1 MSDEL
6 HVPLNHLPLRTKLAR
21 QGTRLVN
28 SVSRTLGRG
37 EGTVIGGHVGLLIDP
52 NAPRHLSEGRTVV
65 LVSGTNGKTT
75 TTRLVAQALSHA
87 GPVVATTGANLL
99 TGIMATLANAND
111 AASVV
116 LEVDEAYLDKAIH
129 LVHPRIVVLL
139 NLSRDQLDRFNE
151 VRMLAKRWHD
161 TLHLTP
167 DIEVVANADDPMVVW
182 VARDHPKVSWVGA
195 GVLWH
200 QDAVGCP
207 ECNGHI
213 VFEGTGWHC
222 GSCSLSRPEASSWVE
237 GDVYYTTSSR
247 LPVHLELPGRCNVGN
262 AALAAVAAKIIG
274 IPAPTALRS
283 MAEVHDVL
291 DRYARLQLA
300 GVQTTLYLAKN
311 PGGWA
316 ELIDML
322 KGKEDPLVMGIN
334 ARIADGK
341 DTSWLWDVPFEE
353 FAPRHVVVTGERRW
367 DIALRLEHAGV
378 SVAVAHSMEHAIR
391 AAAAVGSGSHVD
403 VIGNYTAFQD
413 LRHDIR
419 HKIITELP
427 RHAYDALEV
436 PCTSPAGR
444 VAPGHIHHR
453 GSGEAL
459 HIVVLYPDLLGT
471 YGDTG
476 NGQILANRAAWRGLP
491 VLLTHVRADDEVP
504 TDADCYCLGGGED
517 APQTLATTLLQGTT
531 VTAGPLHRA
540 YMRGAF
546 ILAICAGFQILGT
559 SYPGA
564 GGVIHEGTGLI
575 DVATRKG
582 EGERAVG
589 ELRSIPSLAL
599 VSAFHEYIIDG
610 AQQVAFLTGF
620 ENHAGR
626 TVLGEGVP
634 PLGRV
639 EAGIGNGDGSGG
651 EGALLPRLI
660 GTYMHG
666 TACARNPALADLIL
680 GVVTGAP
687 LAPLPDDAARALR
700 AERFAAVKKLP

>member
-1 MSDEL
+1 MTDSL
-6 HVPLNHLPLRTKLAR
+6 RSATTPFRLPFRTRLAR

-28 SVSRTLGRG
+28 GISRSLGRG

-52 NAPRHLSEGRTVV
+52 HAPRHLSEGRTVV

-116 LEVDEAYLDKAIH
+116 LEVDEAYLDQAIQ

-161 TLHLTP
+161 TFLLSP
-167 DIEVVANADDPMVVW
+167 DVEVVANADDPMVVW
-182 VARDHPKVSWVGA
+182 VACGLPKVHWVGA

-207 ECNGHI
+207 ECNGRI
-213 VFEGTGWHC
+213 VFDDKGWHC
-222 GSCSLSRPEASSWVE
+222 TGCDLSRPDAPAWVE
-237 GDVYYTTSSR
+237 EDVYHTATSR
-247 LPVHLELPGRCNVGN
+247 LPVHLNLPGRCNVGN
-262 AALAAVAAKIIG
+262 AALAATAARLVG

-283 MAEVHDVL
+283 MAGVHDVL
-291 DRYARLQLA
+291 DRYASPTLV
-300 GVQTTLYLAKN
+300 GVATTLYLAKN

-322 KGKEDPLVMGIN
+322 QDHTDPLVMGIN

-367 DIALRLEHAGV
+367 DIALRLAHAGV
-378 SVAVAHSMEHAIR
+378 SAAVAGSMEQAIR
-391 AAAAVGSGSHVD
+391 AAAAVGSSSHVD

-413 LRHDIR
+413 LRHDMR
-419 HKIITELP
+419 HRVITAAHRAP
-427 RHAYDALEV
+427 YAALEA
-436 PCTSPAGR
+436 PCAPQAAR
-444 VAPGHIHHR
+444 VAPGSIHQR

-471 YGDTG
+471 YGDAG
-476 NGQILANRAAWRGLP
+476 NGQIIANRASWRGIP
-491 VLLTHVRADDEVP
+491 VFLTHVRADEEVP

-517 APQTLATTLLQGTT
+517 APQTLATSLLQGKTRT
-531 VTAGPLHRA
+531 SGPLHRA
-540 YMRGAF
+540 HARGAV
-546 ILAICAGFQILGT
+546 ILAVCAGFQILGRA
-559 SYPGA
+559 YPGA
-564 GGVIHEGTGLI
+564 GGAIHEGIGLI
-575 DVATRKG
+575 DIATRKG
-582 EGERAVG
+582 EGVRAVG
-589 ELRSIPSLAL
+589 ELRCIPSTALLAAL
-599 VSAFHEYIIDG
+599 RG
-610 AQQVAFLTGF
+610 AGVADSPQELFLTGF
-620 ENHAGR
+620 ENHSGR
-626 TVLGEGVP
+626 TVLGEGTS
-634 PLGRV
+634 PLGMV
-639 EAGIGNGDGSGG
+639 EAGIGNGDGSGT
-651 EGALLPRLI
+651 EGAFLPGII

-666 TACARNPALADLIL
+666 TACARNPFLADLIL
-680 GVVTGAP
+680 GMVTGTA
-687 LAPLPDDAARALR
+687 LSPLPDDAARELR
-700 AERFAAVKKLP
+700 RERRAAV